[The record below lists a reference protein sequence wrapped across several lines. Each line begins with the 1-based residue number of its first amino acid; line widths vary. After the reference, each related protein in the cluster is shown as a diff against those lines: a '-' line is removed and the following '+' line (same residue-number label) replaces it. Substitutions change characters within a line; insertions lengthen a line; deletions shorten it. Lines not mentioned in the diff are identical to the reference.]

1 MEDSVFIRELGIK
14 SPMLKVLDFLM
25 DNESFDYSKTDIAE
39 GAGLSRGTLFKAWP
53 KLEALALV
61 TATRTVGQAKM
72 YKLNKQN
79 PIVKK
84 LMELDD
90 AISEYFALKHCDPSA
105 ISPQNDIHKVITSDR
120 GLIMAI
126 VDYENESPA
135 DKRDRPKELLLV

>member
-1 MEDSVFIRELGIK
+1 MDDSLFIRELGIK

-39 GAGLSRGTLFKAWP
+39 GAGLSRATLFKVWP
-53 KLEALALV
+53 RLEALALI

-72 YKLNKQN
+72 YRLNKEN

-90 AISEYFALKHCDPSA
+90 VICEHFAQKHQQAGAPQKGVEEVLAPGRELIKAIA
-105 ISPQNDIHKVITSDR
+105 
-120 GLIMAI
+120 
-126 VDYENESPA
+126 DYEKDLPSDGINPPE
-135 DKRDRPKELLLV
+135 ELLLA